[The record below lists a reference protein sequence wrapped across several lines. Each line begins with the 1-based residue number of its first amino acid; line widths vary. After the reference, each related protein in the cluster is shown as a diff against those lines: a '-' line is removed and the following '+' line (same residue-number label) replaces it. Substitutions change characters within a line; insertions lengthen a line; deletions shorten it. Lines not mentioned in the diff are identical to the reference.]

1 MNALMNKTL
10 LLTGLLLLAASL
22 TTQADEPAK
31 DAKKPKP
38 YTLDKCLVSDEKL
51 GEMGDPFKLVYKG
64 QEFKLCCKNCKKDFD
79 KNPDKYVKK
88 LVEAEKAAKEKAAKK
103 TS

>member
-1 MNALMNKTL
+1 MNKSI
-10 LLTGLLLLAASL
+10 LLTGLLILASSL
-22 TTQADEPAK
+22 TTQADEPAKDAK

-51 GEMGDPFKLVYKG
+51 GEMGDPYKLVYKG

-79 KNPDKYVKK
+79 KSPDKYVKK
-88 LVEAEKAAKEKAAKK
+88 LVEAEKAAKEKAVKK

>member
-1 MNALMNKTL
+1 MNKSL
-10 LLTGLLLLAASL
+10 LLIGLLVFAASM
-22 TTQADEPAK
+22 TSGADEPAK

-51 GEMGDPFKLVYKG
+51 GEMGEPYKLVYKG

-79 KNPDKYVKK
+79 KSPDKYVKK

-103 TS
+103 SS